1 MNRTAQRLM
10 AVLAYMQAEG
20 TLDERTMD
28 KIKRIEAHLVEGR
41 GRLDQFLER
50 LTGKKVQSDDD
61 ED

>member
-1 MNRTAQRLM
+1 
-10 AVLAYMQAEG
+10 MQAEC

-28 KIKRIEAHLVEGR
+28 KIKLTEAHLMEGR